1 MLDLLAPHLPLIW
14 AAIIAFA
21 VFMYVLMDG
30 FDLGVGILFRAAPSD
45 ADRDRM
51 MNSVAPVW
59 DGNETW
65 LVLGGGGLLAAFPL
79 AYAIILPALYI
90 PLLLMLIALV
100 FRGVAFEFR
109 FKANTSRHLW
119 DKAFHYGSVLA
130 TFMQGVAL
138 GAFIQGF
145 KVTGRDFSGG
155 PFDWA
160 TPFSLLTGLG
170 LLAGYVLLGAGW
182 LILKTDGALQ
192 DWAYKTA
199 KRALAAVLIFVALVS
214 LTTPLLEPAIAA
226 RWFSWP
232 NIGYLAPVPIVT
244 AVLTL
249 GLWRAL
255 VRRRE
260 LSPLLYGFGL
270 FGMSYLGL
278 AISLWPNVVPPGISI
293 WQAASAPAS
302 QLFMLV
308 GALLVVP
315 VMLGYIAYSYWLF
328 RGKVRADA
336 GYH

>member
-1 MLDLLAPHLPLIW
+1 MTEALAPHLPLIW

-30 FDLGVGILFRAAPSD
+30 FDLGVGILFRAAPTD

-79 AYAIILPALYI
+79 AYAIIMPALYI

-145 KVTGRDFSGG
+145 EVTGRDFSGG

-192 DWAYKTA
+192 DWAYKIA

-214 LTTPLLEPAIAA
+214 LTTPLLEQAIAA

-232 NIGYLAPVPIVT
+232 NIAYLAPVPIAT
-244 AVLTL
+244 ALLTL

-260 LSPLLYGFGL
+260 LAPLLYGFGL
-270 FGMSYLGL
+270 FGLSYLGL

-293 WQAASAPAS
+293 WQAASAPVS

-315 VMLGYIAYSYWLF
+315 VMLGYIAYSYWVF
-328 RGKVRADA
+328 RGKVRADS

>member
-1 MLDLLAPHLPLIW
+1 MTEALAPHLPLIW

-130 TFMQGVAL
+130 TFMQGVSL

-145 KVTGRDFSGG
+145 EVTGRDFTGG

-160 TPFSLLTGLG
+160 TPFSLLTGCG
-170 LLAGYVLLGAGW
+170 LVAGYVLLGAGW

-192 DWAYKTA
+192 DWSYKIA
-199 KRALAAVLIFVALVS
+199 RRALIAVLIFVALVS
-214 LTTPLLEPAIAA
+214 LTTPLLESAIAT

-232 NIGYLAPVPIVT
+232 NIAYLSPVPIAT
-244 AVLTL
+244 ALLTL

-255 VRRRE
+255 ATRRE
-260 LSPLLYGFGL
+260 LAPLLYSFGL
-270 FGMSYLGL
+270 FALSYLGL

-293 WQAASAPAS
+293 WQAASAPVS

-308 GALLVVP
+308 GAALVVP

>member
-1 MLDLLAPHLPLIW
+1 MIDALAPHLPLIW

-30 FDLGVGILFRAAPSD
+30 FDLGVGILFRYAPTHS
-45 ADRDRM
+45 DRDRM
-51 MNSVAPVW
+51 MNSVAPIW

-65 LVLGGGGLLAAFPL
+65 LVLGGGGLMAAFPL

-90 PLLLMLIALV
+90 PLLVMLIALI

-109 FKANTSRHLW
+109 FKAETSRHLW
-119 DKAFHYGSVLA
+119 DKAFHYGSLAA
-130 TFMQGVAL
+130 TFAQGVAL

-145 KVTGRDFSGG
+145 QVTGRDFTGG
-155 PFDWA
+155 AFDWA

-170 LLAGYVLLGAGW
+170 LVAGYVLLGAGW

-192 DWAYKTA
+192 DWAFKIA
-199 KRALAAVLIFVALVS
+199 KRALAAVLVFVALVS
-214 LTTPLLEPAIAA
+214 LTTPLLESAIAA

-232 NIGYLAPVPIVT
+232 NIAYLSPVPLLT
-244 AVLTL
+244 AALTL

-255 VRRRE
+255 VKRRE
-260 LSPLLYGFGL
+260 RAPLLYGFGL
-270 FGMSYLGL
+270 FALSYLGL
-278 AISLWPNVVPPGISI
+278 AISLWPNVVPPNISI
-293 WQAASAPAS
+293 WQAASAPSS
-302 QLFMLV
+302 QAFMLV

-315 VMLGYIAYSYWLF
+315 VMLGYIAYSYWVF
-328 RGKVRADA
+328 RGKVRDDS

>member
-1 MLDLLAPHLPLIW
+1 MSDSIGFYLPLAW

-21 VFMYVLMDG
+21 VFMYVVMDG
-30 FDLGVGILFRAAPSD
+30 FDLGVGILFRHAPSD
-45 ADRDRM
+45 GDRDTM
-51 MNSVAPVW
+51 MNSVAPIW

-79 AYAIILPALYI
+79 AYAIVLPALYM
-90 PLLLMLIALV
+90 PLIVMLIALV

-119 DKAFHYGSVLA
+119 DKAFHYGSLVA
-130 TFMQGVAL
+130 TFAQGVAL

-145 KVTGRDFSGG
+145 EITGRDYTGG

-160 TPFSLLTGLG
+160 TPFSMLTGLG
-170 LLAGYVLLGAGW
+170 LIAGYVLLGAGW

-192 DWAYKTA
+192 DWAYKIA
-199 KRALAAVLIFVALVS
+199 KRALLAVLIFVALVS
-214 LTTPLLEPAIAA
+214 LATPLLEPAIAQ

-232 NIGYLAPVPIVT
+232 NVAYLSPVPIAT
-244 AVLTL
+244 ALLTF

-255 VRRRE
+255 VGRHER
-260 LSPLLYGFGL
+260 LPLFYGFGL
-270 FGMSYLGL
+270 FGLSYLGL
-278 AISLWPNVVPPGISI
+278 AISLWPKVVPPHLTI
-293 WQAASAPAS
+293 WEAASAPES

-308 GALLVVP
+308 GALVVVP
-315 VMLGYIAYSYWLF
+315 VMLGYIAYSYWVF
-328 RGKVRADA
+328 RGKVRSDA